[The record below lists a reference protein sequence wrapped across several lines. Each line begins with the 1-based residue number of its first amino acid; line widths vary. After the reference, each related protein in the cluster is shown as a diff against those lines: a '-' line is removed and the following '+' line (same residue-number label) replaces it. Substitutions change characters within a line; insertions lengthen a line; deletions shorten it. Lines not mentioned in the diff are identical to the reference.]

1 VQVEPEDVVE
11 DSELADFEAEVEDD
25 LLGDY
30 EESD

>member
-1 VQVEPEDVVE
+1 MVDPDDERE